1 MYFFLWAQRMSCTE
15 KLLFSALNES
25 FACVGEKLSKEL
37 HDLALCSFYRIPLFF
52 RKVQELEAAAAW
64 LTSDTSLVLL
74 VWITKFTVLTLEMYV

>member
-1 MYFFLWAQRMSCTE
+1 MSCTE

-52 RKVQELEAAAAW
+52 RKVQELEAAAA
-64 LTSDTSLVLL
+64 
-74 VWITKFTVLTLEMYV
+74 